1 MKVLV
6 ANRGE
11 IAVRIM
17 RACHE
22 MGLPAVAVYSD
33 CDRLSPHVRY
43 ADEAVGLGADA
54 PGESYLRIEKIID
67 AARRTGADA
76 IHPGYGFL
84 AENAA
89 FARAVTDAGLT
100 FIGPSADV
108 IELMGGKTA
117 ARAAAAHAGV
127 PIVPGSGG
135 ALPDAATPEQLQAA
149 GDEVGYPI
157 FVKAVAGGGG
167 KGMRLVREPGA
178 LLRAIEGARSEAA
191 SAFGNG
197 AVYLERCIQHG
208 RHIEVQLLADMH
220 GTVVPFVERECSI
233 QRRHQKVI
241 EESPSPVVDAEAR
254 RALADAAASL
264 ARDVGYTNAG
274 TIEMLYDEDGSFY
287 FLEMNTRLQVEHPVT
302 EMVTGID
309 LVRWQLRIAQ
319 GERIDIDPERAL
331 TPDGHAIECR
341 VYAEDPNAGFM
352 PCPGLLTVHR
362 PPAGPGV
369 RVDAGVEAGFE
380 VPIYYD
386 SMVAKLLAHASDRA
400 TAIARMRR
408 ALTEYEIGGVPTTIP
423 LFRWLLAQDDVVSG
437 RFDTAFLDRI
447 LAERN
452 GEPFVDPPEDGR
464 ETAILA
470 AALSVALGSATAA
483 PSNSGGPEAA
493 RAPRHSRWRW
503 ASRLDAR
510 R

>member
-17 RACHE
+17 RACRE
-22 MGLPAVAVYSD
+22 MGLPTVAVWSD
-33 CDRLSPHVRY
+33 CDRLAPHVRY
-43 ADEAVGLGADA
+43 ADEAVGLQADA

-67 AARRTGADA
+67 AAKRTGADA
-76 IHPGYGFL
+76 VHPGYGFL

-89 FARAVTDAGLT
+89 FARAVQEAGLT

-108 IELMGGKTA
+108 IDLMGGKTA
-117 ARAAAAHAGV
+117 ARAAAARAGV

-135 ALPDAATPEQLQAA
+135 PLPHDATPDQLQAA
-149 GDEVGYPI
+149 GDSVGYPL

-167 KGMRLVREPGA
+167 KGMRLVRDPEL

-191 SAFGNG
+191 SAFGDG
-197 AVYLERCIQHG
+197 SVYLERCIEHG
-208 RHIEVQLLADMH
+208 RHIEVQLLADAH

-241 EESPSPVVDAEAR
+241 EESPSPVVSAETR
-254 RALADAAASL
+254 RALAGAAASL
-264 ARDVGYTNAG
+264 AREVGYTNAG
-274 TIEMLYDEDGSFY
+274 TIEMLYDDDGSFY

-319 GERIDIDPERAL
+319 GERLDIDPEKAL

-341 VYAEDPNAGFM
+341 VYAEDPDAGFM
-352 PCPGLLTVHR
+352 PCPGLLTAHR

-380 VPIYYD
+380 VPVHYD
-386 SMVAKLLAHASDRA
+386 SMVAKLVAHASDRP
-400 TAIARMRR
+400 TAIARMDR
-408 ALTEYEIGGVPTTIP
+408 ALSEYEIAGVPTTIP
-423 LFRWLLAQDDVVSG
+423 LFRWLLAHDDVVAG
-437 RFDTAFLDRI
+437 RFDTTFLDRV
-447 LAERN
+447 LADRN
-452 GEPFVDPPEDGR
+452 GEPFLDPPDDGE

-470 AALSVALGSATAA
+470 AALSVALGGAA
-483 PSNSGGPEAA
+483 DASDGSGSPAAAGSDASRWKQAA
-493 RAPRHSRWRW
+493 RVEGLR
-503 ASRLDAR
+503 
-510 R
+510 

>member
-33 CDRLSPHVRY
+33 CDRLAPHVRY
-43 ADEAVGLGADA
+43 ADEAVGLEADA
-54 PGESYLRIEKIID
+54 PGESYLRIDKLVD
-67 AARRTGADA
+67 AAKRTGADA
-76 IHPGYGFL
+76 VHPGYGFL
-84 AENAA
+84 AENAE
-89 FARAVTDAGLT
+89 FARAVNDAGLT
-100 FIGPSADV
+100 FVGPSAGV

-117 ARAAAAHAGV
+117 ARAAADRAGV

-135 ALPDAATPEQLQAA
+135 PLPVEATPEQLQAA
-149 GDEVGYPI
+149 GDDVGYPI

-208 RHIEVQLLADMH
+208 RHVEVQLLADTH

-241 EESPSPVVDAEAR
+241 EESPSPVVSAETR
-254 RALADAAASL
+254 GALAGAAASL
-264 ARDVGYTNAG
+264 AREVGYTNAG
-274 TIEMLYDEDGSFY
+274 TIEMLYEDDGSFY

-309 LVRWQLRIAQ
+309 LVCWQLRIAQ
-319 GERIDIDPERAL
+319 GERLDIDPERAL
-331 TPDGHAIECR
+331 TPDGHAMECR

-352 PCPGLLTVHR
+352 PCPGLLTAHR

-386 SMVAKLLAHASDRA
+386 SMVAKLVAHASDRA
-400 TAIARMRR
+400 TVIARMNR
-408 ALTEYEIGGVPTTIP
+408 ALEEYEIGGVPTTIP
-423 LFRWLLAQDDVVSG
+423 LFRWLLAHDDVVAG
-437 RFDTAFLDRI
+437 RFDTAFLDRV
-447 LAERN
+447 LATRN
-452 GEPFVDPPEDGR
+452 GEPFVDPPEDGKD
-464 ETAILA
+464 TAIVA
-470 AALSVALGSATAA
+470 AALSVALGGAREASSAAA
-483 PSNSGGPEAA
+483 EAA
-493 RAPRHSRWRW
+493 AARGPRHSRWRW
-503 ASRLDAR
+503 AARVDAR

>member
-22 MGLPAVAVYSD
+22 MGLPVVAVYSD
-33 CDRLSPHVRY
+33 CDRLAPHVRY
-43 ADEAVGLGADA
+43 ADEAVGLEADP

-67 AARRTGADA
+67 AAHRTGADA
-76 IHPGYGFL
+76 VHPGYGFL
-84 AENAA
+84 AENAE
-89 FARAVTDAGLT
+89 FARAVNDAGLT
-100 FIGPSADV
+100 FVGPSADV

-117 ARAAAAHAGV
+117 ARAAAARAGL

-135 ALPDAATPEQLQAA
+135 PLPADATPEQLQAA

-197 AVYLERCIQHG
+197 AVYLERCIQRG
-208 RHIEVQLLADMH
+208 RHVEVQLLADTH

-241 EESPSPVVDAEAR
+241 EESPSPVVSAETR
-254 RALADAAASL
+254 RALAGAAASL
-264 ARDVGYTNAG
+264 AREVGYTNAG
-274 TIEMLYDEDGSFY
+274 TIETLYEDDGSFY

-319 GERIDIDPERAL
+319 GERLDIDPERAL
-331 TPDGHAIECR
+331 TPDGHAMECR

-352 PCPGLLTVHR
+352 PCPGLLTAHR

-369 RVDAGVEAGFE
+369 RVDSGVEAGFE

-386 SMVAKLLAHASDRA
+386 SMVAKLVAHASDRA
-400 TAIARMRR
+400 TAMARMNR
-408 ALTEYEIGGVPTTIP
+408 ALAEYEIGGVPTTIP
-423 LFRWLLAQDDVVSG
+423 LFRWLLAHDDVVAG
-437 RFDTAFLDRI
+437 RFDTAFLDRV
-447 LAERN
+447 LAARN
-452 GEPFVDPPEDGR
+452 REPFVDPPEDGR
-464 ETAILA
+464 DTAILA
-470 AALSVALGSATAA
+470 AALSVALGGAAEASSADGGAA
-483 PSNSGGPEAA
+483 AA

-503 ASRLDAR
+503 AARIDAR